1 MGMFDTIYV
10 AESLINELIKDADIL
25 LEPFNGYYDFQ
36 TKDLDNFL
44 TAFYIEADGSFV
56 WEKREYK
63 EREKKK
69 SEPEWTPP
77 LELVGKPQKIEDA
90 RAAYIDFYDLYNT
103 EEERVFVTFSA
114 HVKDGKLV
122 EPLSIKSV
130 ERTNLKEEEEKFKP
144 QREKW
149 DKVRASWE
157 WNAASFLSE
166 AKWRI
171 SRFFYPLT
179 KLLNDVEQSL
189 RSKARKKYLDEN
201 DPSYW

>member
-1 MGMFDTIYV
+1 MFDTVYV
-10 AESLINELIKDADIL
+10 AQSLIENLIKDEDIL

-44 TAFYIEADGSFV
+44 TAFYIEPDSSFV
-56 WEKREYK
+56 WEKRQYK
-63 EREKKK
+63 ERERNQDDVG
-69 SEPEWTPP
+69 WIAP
-77 LELVGKPQKIEDA
+77 LELVGDPEKLEDK
-90 RAAYIDFYDLYNT
+90 RSAYIDIYDLYTT
-103 EEERVFVTFSA
+103 EEERIFITFTV

-122 EPLSIKSV
+122 EPIRIKSV
-130 ERTNLKEEEEKFKP
+130 ERTNLKEEQEKFKP

-157 WNAASFLSE
+157 WTVASLISD
-166 AKWRI
+166 AKWKI

-179 KLLNDVEQSL
+179 KSISDLEQNL

>member
-1 MGMFDTIYV
+1 MFDSIYV
-10 AESLINELIKDADIL
+10 AQSLIDNLIKDTDVL
-25 LEPFNGYYDFQ
+25 LESFEGYYDFQ

-44 TAFYIEADGSFV
+44 TAFYIEADGCFV

-77 LELVGKPQKIEDA
+77 LELVGEPQKIEDT
-90 RAAYIDFYDLYNT
+90 RTTYIDFYDVYST
-103 EEERVFVTFSA
+103 EEERVFITFTA
-114 HVKDGKLV
+114 HVKNGKLA
-122 EPLSIKSV
+122 EAISIKSI
-130 ERTNLKEEEEKFKP
+130 ERTNLKEEQEKFKP

-149 DKVRASWE
+149 DKVKSSWE
-157 WNAASFLSE
+157 WMVAGFISE
-166 AKWRI
+166 LKWKI
-171 SRFFYPLT
+171 SRFFHPLT
-179 KLLNDVEQSL
+179 KSINDLEQNL